1 MIYSLDERTV
11 ELRGD
16 HFVAPNAT
24 VIGSVV
30 LENEASVWF
39 NAVVR
44 GDNDLITI
52 GENSNVQDASVLHT
66 DAGIKLTIGKDC
78 TIGHMVMLH
87 GCTIGD
93 CSLIGIKS
101 VILNNTV
108 IGKNCIIGANTL
120 LTEGKT
126 IPDGSLVMGSP
137 GRVVRS
143 RRLRA
148 SRPALPTTW
157 RTRAGT
163 EGCCK
168 PGGSEG
174 SGLLR
179 RHAAGSRG
187 QPADGRVTEAL
198 GSMVVHHT
206 DGLHKRVTD
215 SAPHKLEPAP
225 FQVLAHGV

>member
-1 MIYSLDERTV
+1 MIYSLDGRTV
-11 ELRGD
+11 ELRGN

-44 GDNDLITI
+44 GDNDLITV

-66 DAGIKLTIGKDC
+66 DAGVKLTIGKDC

-143 RRLRA
+143 
-148 SRPALPTTW
+148 
-157 RTRAGT
+157 
-163 EGCCK
+163 
-168 PGGSEG
+168 
-174 SGLLR
+174 
-179 RHAAGSRG
+179 
-187 QPADGRVTEAL
+187 VTEEEVAGLKASAAHYVENARRYRRAL
-198 GSMVVHHT
+198 QARG
-206 DGLHKRVTD
+206 
-215 SAPHKLEPAP
+215 E
-225 FQVLAHGV
+225 